1 MGFIDEIKKT
11 FGEAMPVG
19 TSYRAV
25 IFGDDC
31 VYLENVRSIESYSPE
46 RISLRLKQGG
56 ISIAGE
62 RLFIKKYCD
71 GDVAVCGKIRCL
83 ERT

>member
-1 MGFIDEIKKT
+1 MGFIDEIKRT
-11 FGEAMPVG
+11 FGEALPAAP
-19 TSYRAV
+19 SYRAV
-25 IFGDDC
+25 VFGDEC
-31 VYLENVRSIESYSPE
+31 VYFENVCSIESYSPE
-46 RISLRLKQGG
+46 RISLRLKKGG
-56 ISIAGE
+56 ISVAGE